1 MSEIERLLS
10 EGQRSLNLDN
20 PKEALSF
27 YEKIL
32 DQRPTH
38 LEALLKK
45 GNIFGRFGRFNES
58 ILCYDAVLLTYEVQE
73 KENLLALLNKGL
85 CHHNTGQ
92 YDIAITC
99 FNLVLKIKPQNKT
112 ALYNK
117 SSSIIKSGKIKEG
130 LEILSELIKLDY
142 SYKEQAKY
150 DVDFVDI
157 KLLNEFKEIIS

>member
-1 MSEIERLLS
+1 M
-10 EGQRSLNLDN
+10 
-20 PKEALSF
+20 
-27 YEKIL
+27 
-32 DQRPTH
+32 
-38 LEALLKK
+38 KK
-45 GNIFGRFGRFNES
+45 GNIFGRFGRFNEA
-58 ILCYDAVLLTYEVQE
+58 ILCYDDVLLQE